1 MEKVKTKQLKLGIA
15 AVSGQNSVL
24 KWPTRDLN
32 RRQLQNNANANTKS
46 QNLKQDDQNKISL
59 LLKKIDEESETPE
72 LISNIIYQKVDE
84 APEKQLLFS
93 LLRIAIRYACFL
105 DKYHESG
112 ESMYLEEANKHRSI
126 FYSSIAPEQRQVLES
141 IEKRIMPFW
150 DYERQNQKRIEEEEV
165 FSEEEIKEYI
175 SLRASDSFVYCA
187 IASMFHSFT
196 PEMTELFHKRL
207 MLADI
212 VDSIKDYEEDLRD
225 RQPNILIMWLLN
237 YMSKDEIPAS
247 LPHALNLSRKFKINL
262 KIINFCK
269 ELHQQALKSEYLS
282 TAPLLKKDFN
292 TKYHTLVELLQ

>member
-1 MEKVKTKQLKLGIA
+1 MLVLGMLATKKNKMQEEE
-15 AVSGQNSVL
+15 
-24 KWPTRDLN
+24 
-32 RRQLQNNANANTKS
+32 
-46 QNLKQDDQNKISL
+46 QDDQNKISL

-72 LISNIIYQKVDE
+72 LISNLIYQKEDK
-84 APEKQLLFS
+84 ALEKQLLFS
-93 LLRIAIRYACFL
+93 LLRTAIRYACFL

-126 FYSSIAPEQRQVLES
+126 FYSSIAPEQCQVLES

-150 DYERQNQKRIEEEEV
+150 DCERQIQKRIEEGDV
-165 FSEEEIKEYI
+165 FSKEEIKEYI

-187 IASMFHSFT
+187 VASMFHSFT

-207 MLADI
+207 MLSDI

-237 YMSKDEIPAS
+237 YMSKDKVPAS

-262 KIINFCK
+262 KIINFGK
-269 ELHQQALKSEYLS
+269 ELYQQALKSEYLS
-282 TAPLLKKDFN
+282 TTPLLKKDFD
-292 TKYHTLVELLQ
+292 TKYHILEELLQ